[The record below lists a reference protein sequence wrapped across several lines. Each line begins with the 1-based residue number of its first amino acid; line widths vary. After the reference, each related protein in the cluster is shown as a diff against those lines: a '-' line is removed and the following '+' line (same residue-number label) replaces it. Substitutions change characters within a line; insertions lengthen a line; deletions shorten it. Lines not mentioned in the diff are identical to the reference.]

1 MAEVAVRQKDT
12 NRARERPYRSTAVI
26 VGVLFIIAT
35 AFLFVGEAVYG
46 SVLESD
52 EVLEVAYPDR
62 VTAVVGVL
70 LEFLC
75 VLAILLIP
83 VFLFPLLRR
92 QNEALALG
100 YAGFRFLEV
109 VLFITIEVNL
119 LSLIGV
125 SEDYLAAGS
134 DSSSYEAIVNSI
146 RSQNDWI
153 FFMYVITFAIGALVL
168 YTLLYQ
174 SQLVPRWLAVWG
186 LIGGGMI
193 LVGTVLITL
202 DALDGVRGVESE
214 LIWAAPIAVQ
224 EMVMAVWLI
233 IKGFN
238 TTALRMMAPDMEGAP
253 RPS

>member
-1 MAEVAVRQKDT
+1 MTEMATRQADT

-26 VGVLFIIAT
+26 VGVLFIVAT
-35 AFLFVGEAVYG
+35 AFLFVGEAFYG
-46 SVLESD
+46 PILESS

-100 YAGFRFLEV
+100 YVGFRFLEV
-109 VLFITIEVNL
+109 VLFIAIEVNL
-119 LSLIGV
+119 LSLISV
-125 SEDYLAAGS
+125 SEDYLATGS
-134 DSSSYEAIVNSI
+134 DSSSYEAIAASI

-174 SQLVPRWLAVWG
+174 SRLVPRWLSVWG
-186 LIGGGMI
+186 LIGGGMM
-193 LVGTVLITL
+193 LVGTVLIML
-202 DALDGVRGVESE
+202 EALEGVPGLESE
-214 LIWAAPIAVQ
+214 LIWAGPIAVQ
-224 EMVMAVWLI
+224 EMVMALWLI

-238 TTALRMMAPDMEGAP
+238 ATALRTMVPDTEGA
-253 RPS
+253 RGTS